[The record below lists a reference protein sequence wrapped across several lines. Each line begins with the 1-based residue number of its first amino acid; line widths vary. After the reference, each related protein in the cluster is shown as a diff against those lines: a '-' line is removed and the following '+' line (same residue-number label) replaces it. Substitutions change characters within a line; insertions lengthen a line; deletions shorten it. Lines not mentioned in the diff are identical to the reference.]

1 MEKPPGLSLTVTLNQ
16 VKALRDPEWVERER
30 SYHEVAVAELNSLV
44 RKYNGLAPY
53 VVRRPYYYSREVEI
67 ERMYEACAEDV
78 IRELQERLRG
88 PVLISQSIGLPVDST
103 RDAAETS
110 PGAVKLVSMDD
121 DRRPPASWR
130 LWDLVRQWFYTRLM

>member
-1 MEKPPGLSLTVTLNQ
+1 MENPPELLLTVTLNQ
-16 VKALRDPEWVERER
+16 IQALRDPEWVERER
-30 SYHEVAVAELNSLV
+30 SYHEVAIAELNSLV

-78 IRELQERLRG
+78 MRELQERFRDS
-88 PVLISQSIGLPVDST
+88 VLISQTTGLPVDST
-103 RDAAETS
+103 RGTAEIGL
-110 PGAVKLVSMDD
+110 GAVKLASMDH

-130 LWDLVRQWFYTRLM
+130 LWDLVRQWFHTR